1 MFYPPAILVNTMG
14 LWFTALNTQLSC
26 WTSQRT
32 KISLCAHC
40 IHITLLN
47 RICCCVSCVVALTR
61 PGETQLTETDD
72 SDNNPYHNPNEVRK
86 FTIQRNLLKIN
97 EVELGSGNFGCV
109 KRGVLQTDKYI
120 RLLMLDSCWLLP
132 AHAEQVARKN
142 VNDSM

>member
-1 MFYPPAILVNTMG
+1 M
-14 LWFTALNTQLSC
+14 
-26 WTSQRT
+26 
-32 KISLCAHC
+32 
-40 IHITLLN
+40 
-47 RICCCVSCVVALTR
+47 SCVVALLR
-61 PGETQLTETDD
+61 PDVTKLPEIDD

-86 FTIQRNLLKIN
+86 FTIQRNQLMID

-120 RLLMLDSCWLLP
+120 CLLMLDSCWLLP